1 MKLIEN
7 EEYSEIDLIE
17 DEEDQINLKEITLLE
32 E

>member
-17 DEEDQINLKEITLLE
+17 DEENQINLKEITLLDE
-32 E
+32 

>member
-17 DEEDQINLKEITLLE
+17 DEEDQINLKEITLLDE
-32 E
+32 